1 MAPKVCVPA
10 DFGRHHIGAP
20 SHGNLTFNL
29 REGVQIKANSIILSL
44 NSPVIDDL
52 TTYLHQTSLDADDFS
67 REAVDCFIEA
77 SYTGEVEALNVGNF
91 REVNK
96 MGYVFKVDWLVSKC
110 EQYFLSY
117 LDKLDSESS
126 YTDILFAVEEAV
138 YVLATLKTEDLLYMV
153 ARRINLVF
161 SSEMRSIFIT
171 EYFVDLG
178 VCSKA
183 KIDTCITIVKQD
195 LVHVLINILLVHLEK
210 QGRKNLDENSRHL
223 LRNVDLTVCLGKY
236 PDVHAQ
242 LFTTLENIEH
252 VEKED
257 YQLFVALHKQTTSKS
272 HSQSPSVELDLFPFS
287 KDFLAYT
294 NFEFV
299 LCKLASNPRVD
310 SLYSFFD
317 GLWCRLFQEDILGGS
332 CEVPQD
338 IAEKIV
344 AIKDE
349 HCWGKMNYNYVNR
362 IAAYISTTDSEQL
375 IDCVRNCNDLVS
387 EADQPRRIVFCDFD
401 TPGNFVEKYFRHN
414 TSKEF
419 KISDAKYADMNFV
432 FSTTAM
438 IGDDPDTFSMN
449 LVLMENRP
457 NKKMKL
463 EQHYTNQHGFHQMP
477 KLHFALEVIAAGDN
491 LSLFLPISWCG
502 KPICDKTKTYWNW
515 GYVTF
520 HKEKCSELDMF
531 LHKDGS
537 VDFNGYF
544 FTNSLTDGL
553 RDMKDGAKSDRVRLV
568 AFLIEY

>member
-1 MAPKVCVPA
+1 M
-10 DFGRHHIGAP
+10 
-20 SHGNLTFNL
+20 
-29 REGVQIKANSIILSL
+29 
-44 NSPVIDDL
+44 
-52 TTYLHQTSLDADDFS
+52 
-67 REAVDCFIEA
+67 DCFIEA

-91 REVNK
+91 RDVNK

-138 YVLATLKTEDLLYMV
+138 YVLATLKTKDLLHMV

-161 SSEMRSIFIT
+161 SSEMRSSFIT

-183 KIDTCITIVKQD
+183 KIDTCITMVKQD
-195 LVHVLINILLVHLEK
+195 LVHVLINILLVHIEK
-210 QGRKNLDENSRHL
+210 QGRKNLDKNSRYL
-223 LRNVDLTVCLGKY
+223 LRNVDMTVCLGKY

-257 YQLFVALHKQTTSKS
+257 YQLFVALHKQTMGKS
-272 HSQSPSVELDLFPFS
+272 HSQSHSVELDLFPFP
-287 KDFLAYT
+287 KDFLSYT
-294 NFEFV
+294 DFEFV

-310 SLYSFFD
+310 SLHSFFD

-338 IAEKIV
+338 IAEIIV

-349 HCWGKMNYNYVNR
+349 HCWGKMSYDYVDR
-362 IAAYISTTDSEQL
+362 IYRNTDTDQL
-375 IDCVRNCNDLVS
+375 IDHVKNCDELVF
-387 EADQPRRIVFCDFD
+387 ETDQPRRIVFCNFD

-419 KISDAKYADMNFV
+419 KISDAKYADMKFV

-449 LVLMENRP
+449 LDLIENRP
-457 NKKMKL
+457 KKKMKL
-463 EQHYTNQHGFHQMP
+463 EQHDTNQHGFHQMP

-491 LSLFLPISWCG
+491 ADESLLLPISWCG

-520 HKEKCSELDMF
+520 HEEKCSELDMF

-537 VDFNGYF
+537 VDFNEYF
-544 FTNSLTDGL
+544 STYSLTDGL
-553 RDMKDGAKSDRVRLV
+553 RDGAKSDRVRPV
-568 AFLIEY
+568 AFRIEY